1 MELEKKIGYRFKKKE
16 LLQQALTHKSFSHER
31 KRDFDN
37 EKLEFL
43 GDAVLDLVV
52 GELLFLQFPEDSEG
66 GLSKKRASIVNEDV
80 LFQIGNRLNLSEY
93 LLLGKG
99 ESLSGG
105 AQKPRLISS
114 AFEALIGAIYLDGG
128 FEVARVFLQRE
139 FKQILGF
146 LDQQLVDFERD
157 YKTRL
162 QELVQKTEKKTPTY
176 ELVHEVGPPHERVFT
191 AAIKVGDVVW
201 ARGVGKSKKMAEQAA
216 AKAALQERYQEESEK

>member
-1 MELEKKIGYRFKKKE
+1 MDLEKKIGYRFKKKE

-31 KRDFDN
+31 KKELDN

-52 GELLFLQFPEDSEG
+52 GELLLLHFPEDSEG

-80 LFQIGNRLNLSEY
+80 LFQIGQKLGIAEV

-99 ESLSGG
+99 ETLSGG

-114 AFEALIGAIYLDGG
+114 AFEALVGAIFLDGG
-128 FEVARVFLQRE
+128 FEVSRVFVQRE
-139 FKQILGF
+139 FRPVMGL

-162 QELVQKTEKKTPTY
+162 QEMVQKNEKKTPTY
-176 ELVHEVGPPHERVFT
+176 ELLHEEGPPHDRIFT
-191 AAIKVGDVVW
+191 AAIKVGEEVW
-201 ARGVGKSKKMAEQAA
+201 AKGTGKSKKMAEQAA
-216 AKAALQERYQEESEK
+216 AKAALKERYQEESES